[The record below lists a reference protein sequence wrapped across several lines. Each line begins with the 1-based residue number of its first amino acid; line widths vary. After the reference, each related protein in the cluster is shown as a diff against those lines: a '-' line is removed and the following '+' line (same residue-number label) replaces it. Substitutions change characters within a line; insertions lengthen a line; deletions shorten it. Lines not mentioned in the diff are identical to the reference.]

1 MEFVFFTEESIKL
14 LQIFFS
20 LGTNKKRKKNLSRLS
35 IYIGILNNN
44 NISSG
49 FYLKFK
55 IKMKFNLANDN
66 NKNNYEKIQRIM

>member
-49 FYLKFK
+49 FYWKFK
-55 IKMKFNLANDN
+55 IKIKFNLANDN